1 MSWII
6 KLNSVKISVL
16 NPVWLY
22 IPITSIFGRERQDRP
37 GVQCHPQLLIKFGYT
52 ASSKPS

>member
-6 KLNSVKISVL
+6 KLNGVKISVL

-22 IPITSIFGRERQDRP
+22 IPIASIFGRERQDRP
-37 GVQCHPQLLIKFGYT
+37 GV
-52 ASSKPS
+52 